1 MDNLVFFAVGLAAT
15 VAVVLLI
22 KRSTPRKPDL
32 SNVGVGRDKR
42 STRARTTT
50 KNGKKLRR

>member
-1 MDNLVFFAVGLAAT
+1 MDNLMFFGVGLAAT

-22 KRSTPRKPDL
+22 KRSTLRKPDL

-42 STRARTTT
+42 SPRARTTT